1 MILEISRMRIKVAYL
16 QVIAKKLVRQKI
28 GRACALNVPLKSASL
43 WVYQMTIWWD
53 LIMYQILLFI
63 HWFTLPFFLVYCL
76 DVSSNQVTFRI
87 QEQWDQKYS
96 DPTTNEYI
104 NLKQQIVDEVNL
116 INQCFLYRNYYF
128 LQ

>member
-1 MILEISRMRIKVAYL
+1 
-16 QVIAKKLVRQKI
+16 
-28 GRACALNVPLKSASL
+28 
-43 WVYQMTIWWD
+43 
-53 LIMYQILLFI
+53 MYQILLFI
-63 HWFTLPFFLVYCL
+63 HRFTLPFFLVYCL

>member
-1 MILEISRMRIKVAYL
+1 MILEISRMRIKVAHL
-16 QVIAKKLVRQKI
+16 QVIAKKLVIQKI
-28 GRACALNVPLKSASL
+28 GGTCALNVPPKSVSL
-43 WVYQMTIWWD
+43 CVYQMTIWWD

-116 INQCFLYRNYYF
+116 INQCFLYRDYYF
-128 LQ
+128 L